1 VEDGKKDG
9 GEVGHSAPEPGFGL
23 CRGCHWSGAL
33 EESSRK
39 MAHLEMKKAGCEVR
53 PAFFASV
60 LRREES

>member
-1 VEDGKKDG
+1 
-9 GEVGHSAPEPGFGL
+9 
-23 CRGCHWSGAL
+23 
-33 EESSRK
+33 